1 MDYDFLYNLKLKDS
15 GFQSKLGSNF
25 SSRHKNTFMAEYK
38 QSLSSQKRKFVVK
51 KISAF
56 PSKSLLHT
64 PTNASLA
71 LNHYQSLTCFKEKLS
86 VPPSPVHSK
95 HSKRNSQDLS
105 HAPDLCVTLSFQT
118 ILKGSEALKKHGLR
132 QCTLSY
138 KRQLKEF
145 CHEFL
150 SKYNN
155 PN

>member
-38 QSLSSQKRKFVVK
+38 QSLSAQKRKFVVK
-51 KISAF
+51 KNFAF

-71 LNHYQSLTCFKEKLS
+71 LNHYQSLTSFKEKLS
-86 VPPSPVHSK
+86 VPCSPIQSK
-95 HSKRNSQDLS
+95 HSKQSSQDFS
-105 HAPDLCVTLSFQT
+105 RTPDLNTTLSFQS
-118 ILKGSEALKKHGLR
+118 ILKASEILRKHGLK

-145 CHEFL
+145 CQEFL

-155 PN
+155 SN